1 MARNYLNQIKR
12 NRKGHINKNATVAD
26 AIRYCI
32 SAYGRFTAYDV
43 QAVINNLLPESEKLS
58 LKDVQR
64 RLSKAADLGFVLEK
78 TRNYYHQRGWPS

>member
-1 MARNYLNQIKR
+1 MTRIFLYQIKR

-32 SAYGRFTAYDV
+32 SNYGRFTAYDV
-43 QAVINNLLPESEKLS
+43 LAVINNLLPESEQLS

-64 RLSKAADLGFVLEK
+64 RLSKAADLGFVLE
-78 TRNYYHQRGWPS
+78 RIGSYYHQRG